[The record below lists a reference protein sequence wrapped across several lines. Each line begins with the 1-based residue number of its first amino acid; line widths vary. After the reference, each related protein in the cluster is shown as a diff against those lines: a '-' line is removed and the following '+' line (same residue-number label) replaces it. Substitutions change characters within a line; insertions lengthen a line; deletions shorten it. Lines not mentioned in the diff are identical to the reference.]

1 MKTVVKKY
9 ELILAEVL
17 TNNNKFWRGI
27 CYSDGTGASEFGR
40 VGYNA
45 QTCDYP
51 SHAVIESK
59 MRQKLKKGY
68 TPLKTVEN
76 TAMTNPIAS
85 RDVGNHEL
93 RQIARSQLIKS
104 SNPTLDRLI
113 DRLVQANVHKIT
125 SSTQITFNSSTG
137 LFSTPL
143 GIVTPEGITE
153 ARNLLPRINQ
163 RIAMQDWSSPDIS
176 RLVST
181 YLRIVPQAVGMKL
194 NIQNLFPD
202 LQAIQKQSDLLDS
215 LESSYQAMQSQPAPA
230 TNGKPVEKVFAVDM
244 DVLNDTRER
253 DRINRWYESSKKDMH
268 NYGGIKIREIYSV
281 NLHEMTNG
289 YENRTSPHEEVW
301 HGTSQANCL
310 SILKSGL
317 KCSPPSTAAIAGKM
331 FGNGVYGAK
340 NSSKS
345 LGYTLGRWGQ
355 STGDSGWLFVCD
367 FAMGKTH
374 TAHGSCNPPHGYD
387 SIWARAGRG
396 LYNDELIVYR
406 NSQVKIKY
414 LLECK

>member
-1 MKTVVKKY
+1 M
-9 ELILAEVL
+9 
-17 TNNNKFWRGI
+17 
-27 CYSDGTGASEFGR
+27 
-40 VGYNA
+40 
-45 QTCDYP
+45 
-51 SHAVIESK
+51 
-59 MRQKLKKGY
+59 
-68 TPLKTVEN
+68 
-76 TAMTNPIAS
+76 
-85 RDVGNHEL
+85 
-93 RQIARSQLIKS
+93 
-104 SNPTLDRLI
+104 DRLI

-143 GIVTPEGITE
+143 GIVTPEGIAE
-153 ARNLLPRINQ
+153 ARNLLPNINKYVSS
-163 RIAMQDWSSPDIS
+163 RDWTSAGMS
-176 RLVST
+176 RLVSD
-181 YLRIVPQAVGMKL
+181 YLRIVPHDIGMKF

-202 LQAIQKQSDLLDS
+202 LQSIQNESDILDS
-215 LESSYQAMQSQPAPA
+215 LESSYQAMQSTPP
-230 TNGKPVEKVFAVDM
+230 TKSDGKPVEKVFSVDM
-244 DVLNDTRER
+244 DVLTDQRER

-268 NYGGIKIREIYSV
+268 NYGGIKIREIFKV
-281 NLHEMTNG
+281 NLHDMTNN
-289 YENRTSPHEEVW
+289 YEHRTSPHEEVW

-310 SILKSGL
+310 SIMKSGL

-355 STGDSGWLFVCD
+355 SSGDSGWLFVCD

-374 TAHGSCNPPHGYD
+374 TAYNSCNPPHGYD

-406 NSQVKIKY
+406 NGQVKIKY